1 MQDLL
6 DFIQRNLLLVAAF
19 VGTAGM
25 IIWAEFQRFT
35 KNYKDLSASEMVQ
48 LMNHHDPILLD
59 VRESSELTQGVIKGA
74 KHIPMSSL
82 SKRVSELDKFKD
94 QKVIAYCRSGQRS
107 SHACRV
113 LKKNGFTDVYHLAGG
128 VVAWESANLPMGKK

>member
-6 DFIQRNLLLVAAF
+6 DFIQRHLMLVAAF
-19 VGTAGM
+19 VVTAGM
-25 IIWAEFQRFT
+25 LIWAEFQHFT

-59 VRESSELTQGVIKGA
+59 VRESSELNQGMIKGA

-82 SKRVSELDKFKD
+82 SSRVSELEKYKD
-94 QKVIAYCRSGQRS
+94 RKIIAYCRSGQRS
-107 SHACRV
+107 SQACRI
-113 LKKNGFTDVYHLAGG
+113 LKKHDFNDVYHLAGG
-128 VVAWESANLPMGKK
+128 VLAWEAANLPVGKK